1 MKVLAGQPAP
11 AGRWSGGE
19 RMRDNQSGHI
29 LWLENIRKV
38 FGGVVAVDNLSLGVE
53 RGSVTS
59 VIGPNGAG
67 KTTVFNLATGFMPP
81 SAGRIIYSGRV
92 INSLK
97 PHHIAALGIA
107 RTFQNVRL
115 FPQMTVLENVM
126 VGRHLRSRAG
136 MLFSACFPP
145 AWRSEEKRIREES
158 VEHLKFVGLAD
169 QADAM
174 AGNLPLGSQR
184 TLEIARALAIEP
196 RLILLDE
203 PAAGLNSRETIAMG
217 ELIEKI
223 RQQQITVVLVEHD
236 MELVM
241 DVSDRVIVINFG
253 RLIGDGTPES
263 VQENPDVIAA
273 YLGE

>member
-1 MKVLAGQPAP
+1 
-11 AGRWSGGE
+11 
-19 RMRDNQSGHI
+19 MRDSQSKHI
-29 LWLENIRKV
+29 LWLDNIRKV
-38 FGGVVAVDNLSLGVE
+38 FGGVVAVDDLTLGVE
-53 RGSVTS
+53 KGSVTS

-67 KTTVFNLATGFMPP
+67 KTTVFNLITGFLPP
-81 SAGRIIYSGRV
+81 SAGQISYSGRV
-92 INSLK
+92 INKLK
-97 PHHIAALGIA
+97 PHRIAALGVA

-126 VGRHLRSRAG
+126 VGRHLRSKAG
-136 MLFSACFPP
+136 TLVSAALPP
-145 AWRSEEKRIREES
+145 AWRPEEKRVRQEAMD
-158 VEHLKFVGLAD
+158 HLEFVGLAEH
-169 QADAM
+169 ADAM

-184 TLEIARALAIEP
+184 MLEIARALAVEP

-223 RQQQITVVLVEHD
+223 RQQRITVVLVEHD

-241 DVSDRVIVINFG
+241 EVSDRVIVINFG